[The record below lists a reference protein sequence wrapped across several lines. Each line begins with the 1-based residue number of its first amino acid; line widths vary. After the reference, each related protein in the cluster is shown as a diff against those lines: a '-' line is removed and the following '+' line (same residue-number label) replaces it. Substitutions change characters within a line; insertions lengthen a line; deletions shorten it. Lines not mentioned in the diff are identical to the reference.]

1 MTTLQLDDPR
11 APLLTAL
18 HADLVGPFSSDA
30 PNEQLPIAPSRWY
43 LTGFLAPEVA
53 REILD
58 PTAAD
63 EFAAGDDDDAED
75 TAAEEPQPKL
85 PKLFPASIGLSVL
98 LPPDAPPQL
107 TARVAWAEYTRTTVP
122 LDPAVDGS
130 TRKRDP
136 QVWQRHP
143 KGPFNASVPLD
154 VAKLLKGVA
163 IPNTDHVVLQG
174 KLEPADI
181 HGLPKGTRAL
191 SLFLV
196 NRRPI
201 PAEKGHADEAFLF
214 QVALELECTAGFLP
228 RPDRTAESEER
239 DRDDRI
245 ADLQYRDRF
254 EIAVG
259 HGIAVE
265 VVPDAVDPNN
275 QVTRV
280 RTTWIPTSVVH
291 RVKTHDEPTIDTR
304 MIALGELDDAE
315 SVTAKLGP
323 LPTGY
328 RAWLATQ
335 EKITLDSDERRKLR
349 KHLLDEARQ
358 ACVRIEDGIALLRE
372 DETVRR
378 AFALANRAMAD
389 AARARMGIEDP
400 RWRMFQLAFVLL
412 NLRGL
417 ADPNDASRQHVELVF
432 FPTGGGKTEAYLG
445 VIAFALILRRLR
457 AAADPQA
464 RPDAG
469 LGVTVLLRYTLR
481 LLTLDQLGRA
491 ATLVCALERLR
502 AVDTE
507 RLGTQRFSVGLWVG
521 RTATANTLVEVAR
534 KVTEYKNNRAGS
546 PFPLTECPWCRT
558 AIKPDCFSL
567 YPKPTRAE
575 EVRVACV
582 NPECDFSGRRT
593 HGDGLPVVF
602 VDEQIYRELPCFLVA
617 TVDKFAMLPW
627 RGETGMLFGHVTA
640 RNGRYFYGPT
650 DGRPDRQA
658 TKLPEGLRPPELVV
672 QDELHL
678 ISGPL
683 GTMVGLYE
691 TAIDR
696 LCTYTDTAGKPIA
709 PKIIASTATVRRAR
723 RQIQALFG
731 RRVTHVFPPPAVDA
745 FESWFATVDRVSPG
759 RVYVGVAG
767 NGRPLKA
774 ILLRT
779 YTALLAASV
788 KQHDPRAAPE
798 QTADGYMTLVGYF
811 NSLRELGGM
820 RRLVEDDVRTRC
832 DQAADRRPRDVPR
845 HPWVTRRKIREP
857 VELTSRK
864 STADIAT
871 ARRRLGTHFTNPES
885 VDVVLASNMI
895 SVGIDID
902 RLGLMVV
909 AGQPKTTSE
918 YIQATSRVGRD
929 PRWPGLVV
937 ACFNVHK
944 PRDRSHYERFSA
956 YHECFYRF
964 VEATSVTPFSA
975 PAIDRGLA
983 GVLTALVRHGDDEMT
998 PPGGVMSI
1006 EANRSMAN
1014 EMVEAIAA
1022 RAGEQ
1027 PGFNVNDDGDAKAK
1041 AALREDDIDR
1051 LRDRGTNLLDAWTT
1065 LVTSASTEGAG
1076 KRGYSPYEKPRVG
1089 RVLLRSA
1096 LEVADV
1102 NNDLVDEERKFSA
1115 STSMRDVEA
1124 TVHLWVERRSLG
1136 GRS

>member
-1 MTTLQLDDPR
+1 MTTPPPDDPR
-11 APLLTAL
+11 APLLAAL
-18 HADLVGPFSSDA
+18 HADLVGPFSADA

-43 LTGFLAPEVA
+43 LTGFLAPEIA
-53 REILD
+53 REIND

-85 PKLFPASIGLSVL
+85 AKLFPASLGLSVL
-98 LPPDAPPQL
+98 LPPDPSAVL
-107 TARVAWAEYTRTTVP
+107 TVRFAWAEYRRIAVEVEPASDSARKREPQVWQRYPVGPLTAVVP
-122 LDPAVDGS
+122 LDPAALS
-130 TRKRDP
+130 
-136 QVWQRHP
+136 
-143 KGPFNASVPLD
+143 A
-154 VAKLLKGVA
+154 GVNV
-163 IPNTDHVVLQG
+163 PNTDHVVLQG
-174 KLEPADI
+174 KLEAADI
-181 HGLPKGTRAL
+181 HGLPPGTRAL

-196 NRRPI
+196 NRREI
-201 PAEKGHADEAFLF
+201 PSEKGHADEAFLF
-214 QVALELECTAGFLP
+214 QVELELDCSSGLLP

-245 ADLQYRDRF
+245 ADLQYRDRA

-259 HGIAVE
+259 HGVAVE
-265 VVPDAVDPNN
+265 VVPDAVGPAGRI
-275 QVTRV
+275 TRV

-291 RVKTHDEPTIDTR
+291 RVKTHEEPAIDTR
-304 MIALGELDDAE
+304 MIALGELEDAAA
-315 SVTAKLGP
+315 VTSKLGP
-323 LPTGY
+323 LPVLY
-328 RAWLATQ
+328 RAWLTTQ
-335 EKITLDSDERRKLR
+335 ETVPLDSDERRKLR

-358 ACVRIEDGIALLRE
+358 ACARIEDGLALLRE
-372 DETVRR
+372 DPTIRL

-389 AARARMGIEDP
+389 AARARMGATDP

-417 ADPNDASRQHVELVF
+417 AEPHDASRQHVELVF

-464 RPDAG
+464 RPDEG
-469 LGVTVLLRYTLR
+469 LGVAVLLRYTLR

-491 ATLVCALERLR
+491 ATLICALERLR
-502 AVDTE
+502 AVDPAQ
-507 RLGTQRFSVGLWVG
+507 LGGQRFSVGLWVG
-521 RTATANTLVEVAR
+521 RTATANTLAEVSR
-534 KVTEYKNNRAGS
+534 KVTEYKNNRGPS

-558 AIKPDCFSL
+558 AIKPDCISL
-567 YPKPTRAE
+567 FPKPTRAE
-575 EVRVACV
+575 EVRVSCI

-593 HGDGLPVVF
+593 RGDGLPVVF

-627 RGETGMLFGHVTA
+627 RGETGMLFGKVT
-640 RNGRYFYGPT
+640 GRLGRHFYGPT
-650 DGRPDRQA
+650 DGKPDRQA
-658 TKLPEGLRPPELVV
+658 VRLPEGIRPPELVV

-696 LCTYTDTAGKPIA
+696 LCTYSDRDGNAIV

-723 RQIQALFG
+723 SQIQALFG
-731 RRVTHVFPPPAVDA
+731 RRFTHVFPPPAVDA
-745 FESWFATVDRVSPG
+745 FESWFATVDTKQPG
-759 RVYVGVAG
+759 RLYVGVAA

-779 YTALLAASV
+779 YTALLAASA
-788 KQHDPRAAPE
+788 KQYDPRGAPD
-798 QTADGYMTLVGYF
+798 QTPDGYMTLVGYF

-832 DQAADRRPRDVPR
+832 DQAEDRRPRGIAR
-845 HPWVTRRKIREP
+845 HLWVSRRKIREP
-857 VELTSRK
+857 VELTSRE
-864 STADIAT
+864 STAKIAT
-871 ARRRLGTHFTNPES
+871 ARRRLETHFRDPES
-885 VDVVLASNMI
+885 VDVLLASNMI

-929 PRWPGLVV
+929 PRWPGLVI

-944 PRDRSHYERFSA
+944 PRDRSHYERFAA
-956 YHECFYRF
+956 YHDSFYRF

-983 GVLTALVRHGDDEMT
+983 GVLTALVRHGDESMT
-998 PPGGVMSI
+998 PPGGVMGI
-1006 EANRSMAN
+1006 EAHRAMADA
-1014 EMVEAIAA
+1014 MVEAIAS

-1027 PGFNVNDDGDAKAK
+1027 PGFDAGDVGDAAAK
-1041 AALREDDIDR
+1041 AAMREDDVAR

-1065 LVTSASTEGAG
+1065 LVTSASKEGAG
-1076 KRGYSPYEKPRVG
+1076 KRGYSPYEKPKVG

-1096 LEVADV
+1096 LEVGDP

-1124 TVHLWVERRSLG
+1124 TVHLWVERRNLG